1 MEMIVKTYCA
11 ALNGL
16 DGNIVT
22 IETDVSGGLPQLDIV
37 GLPDASV
44 KESRERVRSAIFNS
58 GFDFPPRKLVINLAP
73 ADLKKEGSQY
83 DLPIAVSVLAAT
95 GQLNGG
101 LDSVM
106 LMGELGLSGELR
118 GVDGVLSSVMCARAN
133 GFRAVIVPKEN
144 VGEAALVDGIE
155 VYGAISLAET
165 ALHLSG
171 YSPLPRE
178 ACSAREVFRQNQ
190 KFEVDFDQV
199 RGQLALRR
207 GVEVAT
213 AGGHNVLLIG
223 SPGSGKSMI
232 AQRIPTIL
240 PDMTM
245 DEALEVTRIYS
256 AAGELRG
263 GASIISARPF
273 RTPHHSA
280 SAVSIIGGGAKA
292 RPGELSLAHNGVLF
306 LDEFPEY
313 QKDVIE
319 AMRQPLEDKTVTI
332 TRAAATSTY
341 PCNVMLVAAMN
352 PCRCGYYGDGTG
364 RCRCTEKDV
373 RRYLSKVS
381 GPMLDRI
388 DIQLEAPALKYSDLM
403 AEKGESSA
411 KIKARVNAAR
421 KLQQERFK
429 GLGISCNAQMGA
441 KQIEEFCPLGA
452 EESELMKNVFDVM
465 GLSARAYSR
474 ILKVARTVADLA
486 GRENIR
492 AMDITEAVGYRSL
505 DRKYWN

>member
-1 MEMIVKTYCA
+1 MIVKTYCA
-11 ALNGL
+11 ALSGL

-22 IETDVSGGLPQLDIV
+22 IETDASGGIPRLDIV

-44 KESRERVRSAIFNS
+44 RESQERVRSAIFNS

-83 DLPIAVSVLAAT
+83 DLPIAVSILAAT
-95 GQLNGG
+95 EQLQGDLSG
-101 LDSVM
+101 TLM
-106 LMGELGLSGELR
+106 MGELGLSGELR
-118 GVDGVLSSVMCARAN
+118 AVDGVLSSVLCARSK
-133 GFRAVIVPKEN
+133 GFKAVIVPKEN
-144 VGEAALVDGIE
+144 LGEASLVDGIE
-155 VYGAISLAET
+155 IYGALSLAEVI
-165 ALHLSG
+165 LHLSG
-171 YSPLPRE
+171 YSPLPRTE
-178 ACSAREVFRQNQ
+178 CSAGEMLLQNQ

-240 PDMTM
+240 PDMTL

-256 AAGELRG
+256 VAGELKG
-263 GASIISARPF
+263 GTSIIASRPF
-273 RTPHHSA
+273 RTPHHTA
-280 SAVSIIGGGAKA
+280 SSVSIVGGGTKA

-306 LDEFPEY
+306 LDELPEY
-313 QKDVIE
+313 SKDVIE
-319 AMRQPLEDKTVTI
+319 AMRQPLEDKTVTV
-332 TRAAATSTY
+332 TRAAATCTY

-373 RRYLSKVS
+373 RRYLGRVS

-388 DIQLEAPALKYSDLM
+388 DIQLEAPALKYGDLM

-411 KIKARVNAAR
+411 KIKSRVNAAR
-421 KLQQERFK
+421 KIQQERFA
-429 GLGISCNAQMGA
+429 GQGITCNAQMGTA
-441 KQIEEFCPLGA
+441 QIEKYCQLGP
-452 EESELMKNVFDVM
+452 EESELLKNVFDVM

-474 ILKVARTVADLA
+474 ILKVSRTIADLD